1 MKPIS
6 IFVLL
11 VCIITLTACSVKQPS
26 DCLCISDEYTITE
39 APAFSFS
46 ADIPDDAVAL
56 TETDSDC
63 ILYEQGDYDILQEV
77 FASENAEDGLKRI
90 TGKSMEELSVLC
102 LSSFPQEEYRFSW
115 TAAGESGDLTCCGV
129 MLYDGSTCYSL
140 TFQCPS
146 SLENRYRNV
155 FYHMMSNVRLEPV

>member
-1 MKPIS
+1 MKTVL

-11 VCIITLTACSVKQPS
+11 SCIITFTVCSVKQPS
-26 DCLCISDEYTITE
+26 DRLCVSDEYTVAE

-56 TETDSDC
+56 TGTDGDC
-63 ILYEQGDYDILQEV
+63 VLYEQGDYEILQEV
-77 FASENAEDGLKRI
+77 FSGKTAADGLRRI
-90 TGKSMEELSVLC
+90 TGKSMEELSVIC
-102 LSSFPQEEYRFSW
+102 LSAFPQEEYRFSW

-140 TFQCPS
+140 TFQCPAQ
-146 SLENRYRNV
+146 LENRYRNV
-155 FYHMMSNVRLEPV
+155 FYHVISNVRLEPV